1 MSHEKHNTGQWEP
14 PTLSE
19 EGLAAR
25 MGNTNGFSLPG
36 DLAVAVDPAMPVVP

>member
-1 MSHEKHNTGQWEP
+1 MGAAY
-14 PTLSE
+14 LIE

-36 DLAVAVDPAMPVVP
+36 DLVVAVDPAMPVAS